1 MTPWLVC
8 LAAAAAAPQDVVLR
22 GGHLVGVG
30 VTDVAIRN
38 GTIAEIGPGVAP
50 ELLALPIPGRWI
62 VPAFV
67 DSHVHLAY
75 RNTPEALGDGGIA
88 AAVDLAAPLGWI
100 GRDQPPLRVLWSGP
114 MITTTGGYPL
124 DGWGRDGYGWPADDP
139 LAAGAA
145 VDLLVAAGAGVIKMP
160 ITGGSSPDPVSQE
173 AIVAAAHALGKK
185 VVAHALT
192 DADARAAAR
201 AGADALAHTP
211 VAPLSDATVQA
222 WAGRAVISTLGA
234 FGGTPDAVD
243 NLRRLRAAGATVLYG
258 TDYGNTTTPGIDPRE
273 LALLAQAGLDGD
285 AILAAATTAPA
296 AYWGWSDLGR
306 LAPGQAASF
315 LVVSRDPRTDP
326 TILADPVQVWIGGV
340 RRK

>member
-1 MTPWLVC
+1 MTPWLIG
-8 LAAAAAAPQDVVLR
+8 LAAAAAPQDVVLR
-22 GGHLVGVG
+22 GGHVVGVG
-30 VTDVAIRN
+30 VTDVAIRS
-38 GTIAEIGPGVAP
+38 GRIAEIGPGVAP
-50 ELLALPIPGRWI
+50 DLLALPVPDRWI
-62 VPAFV
+62 VPAFI

-114 MITTTGGYPL
+114 MITATGGYPL
-124 DGWGRDGYGWPADDP
+124 DGWGRDGYGWPADGP

-145 VDLLVAAGAGVIKMP
+145 VDLLVAAGAGVLKLP
-160 ITGGSSPDPVSQE
+160 VTGGSSLDPVSQE
-173 AIVAAAHALGKK
+173 AVVAAAHALGKK

-192 DADARAAAR
+192 DDDARAAAR

-211 VAPLSDATVQA
+211 VGALSEATVQA

-234 FGGTPDAVD
+234 FGGTPEAVE

-273 LALLAQAGLDGD
+273 LALLAQAGLDGP
-285 AILAAATTAPA
+285 ALLAAATTAPA

-306 LAPGQAASF
+306 LGPGQAASF
-315 LVVSRDPRTDP
+315 LVVSRDPRVDP
-326 TILADPVQVWIGGV
+326 TVLTDPVQVWIGGV

>member
-1 MTPWLVC
+1 MTAWLVC
-8 LAAAAAAPQDVVLR
+8 WFAGAAAPQDVVLR

-30 VTDVAIRN
+30 VTDVAIRQ
-38 GTIAEIGPGVAP
+38 GKIAEIGPGVAP
-50 ELLALPIPGRWI
+50 DLLALPIAGRWI

-114 MITTTGGYPL
+114 MITAPGGYPL
-124 DGWGRDGYGWPADDP
+124 DGWGRDGYGWPAADP
-139 LAAGAA
+139 LAAGA
-145 VDLLVAAGAGVIKMP
+145 GVLKMP
-160 ITGGSSPDPVSQE
+160 VSGGASLDPVSQE
-173 AIVAAAHALGKK
+173 AVVAAAHALGKK

-211 VAPLSDATVQA
+211 VSPLSDATVQA

-234 FGGTPDAVD
+234 FGGTPEAVD

-258 TDYGNTTTPGIDPRE
+258 TDYGNTTTPGIDARE
-273 LALLAQAGLDGD
+273 LALLGEAGLDGD
-285 AILAAATTAPA
+285 AILTAATSAPA

-306 LAPGQAASF
+306 LAPGQAASL
-315 LVVSRDPRTDP
+315 LVVSRDPRVDP
-326 TILADPVQVWIGGV
+326 VVLTDPVQVWIGGV